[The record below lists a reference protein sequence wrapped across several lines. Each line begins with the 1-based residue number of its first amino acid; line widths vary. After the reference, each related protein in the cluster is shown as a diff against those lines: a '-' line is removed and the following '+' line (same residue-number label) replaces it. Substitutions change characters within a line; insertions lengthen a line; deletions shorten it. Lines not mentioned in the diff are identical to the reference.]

1 MGREVG
7 ASLNTTLSA
16 SPLQVNKL
24 WVWEMWLTFLP
35 YGLGTHR
42 HLTHGN
48 EFLPVHAPVFVGQ
61 IPRLAN
67 FSSVIHQQLRKCRV
81 GGSREGTGTYKQ
93 HQLGGGLDWGAAWKF
108 LTLYTPWLAGLS
120 SVPAKT
126 AAVVLQK
133 YGKRRIRMEMSSL
146 MGCGLHPP
154 FSMVGDSCHVH
165 DCKFPASWHELNT
178 SSDLMGLLILLT
190 SFEFFHLSF
199 SVSHPKF

>member
-1 MGREVG
+1 MTDFFALWFRHPQTPNPWQSVF
-7 ASLNTTLSA
+7 TSA
-16 SPLQVNKL
+16 CTSVCGTDSQAGQLQLCDTSTAQKV
-24 WVWEMWLTFLP
+24 
-35 YGLGTHR
+35 
-42 HLTHGN
+42 
-48 EFLPVHAPVFVGQ
+48 Q
-61 IPRLAN
+61 
-67 FSSVIHQQLRKCRV
+67 RV